1 MHLAVSSNGSRAALV
16 LSSGSTRHGQACLG
30 RAWCS
35 TSGVG
40 RDFGD
45 DKGRFQTREAS
56 VEGRQE
62 AGNHFLECGSGWIR
76 FRPVRC
82 VFEEQRS
89 PVALARK
96 SDEEL
101 ALMIEDAPLHVDL
114 DDFARLTDH
123 DDPSVPDSMK
133 KGVSIVEQRG
143 IVVWARGLDNGQGVS
158 PSTISVLQRVE
169 QTRRRP
175 PDSICPAAVGGSA
188 ESMARIR
195 RRR

>member
-62 AGNHFLECGSGWIR
+62 AGNHCLECGSGWIR
-76 FRPVRC
+76 FRPFRC

-133 KGVSIVEQRG
+133 KGVSIVGHRALWCGRG
-143 IVVWARGLDNGQGVS
+143 AWTTVRES
-158 PSTISVLQRVE
+158 PSARSVCFSVWSKNGEGHRIVFSQQPSV
-169 QTRRRP
+169 
-175 PDSICPAAVGGSA
+175 AVQSRWRG
-188 ESMARIR
+188 
-195 RRR
+195 